1 MWRNR
6 CRLPVFA
13 IQLCPQQSFPVLPT
27 WYTFSFI
34 STSNSRHNVFLGL
47 LLYHFSLGFHVRVW
61 HVIQFNDFFNVCFL
75 STSIGFSWNRFVLSY
90 RRLLLM
96 ISGKW
101 TFNILCRKLFR
112 NTCSF
117 FIMDV
122 VILQDSIPY
131 DRTALMHVLKILI
144 LADSCFENI

>member
-6 CRLPVFA
+6 CRLPVFT
-13 IQLCPQQSFPVLPT
+13 IQLCPQQSIPVLST

-34 STSNSRHNVFLGL
+34 SASNSRHNVFLDL
-47 LLYHFSLGFHVRVW
+47 PLYHFSLGFHVRVW
-61 HVIQFNDFFNVCFL
+61 YVMQFNDFFKVFFYPHPSGFL
-75 STSIGFSWNRFVLSY
+75 ETGLFSPTGGCYWWYQANGHSVSY
-90 RRLLLM
+90 VGNCLE
-96 ISGKW
+96 
-101 TFNILCRKLFR
+101 ILVV
-112 NTCSF
+112 F